1 MANAA
6 AKAATGYAARLL
18 TPSGDSRGDTLQLT
32 GAANVNDLSVLNLL
46 NMSNDAT
53 VQVSN
58 ISNLLVTGPGSVSIS
73 GTSACVLVGDTFNQT
88 FTGGPGN
95 DVLGG
100 GGGNDVLYGG
110 AGKDTFLLGGTG
122 RVTIGDFAAGDVMKF
137 NIPGVNSLATLLT
150 HMTSSKPDSQ
160 SMTYAFDTGLSV
172 TLVGITL
179 STVFTADMFAFG
191 A

>member
-1 MANAA
+1 MRN
-6 AKAATGYAARLL
+6 
-18 TPSGDSRGDTLQLT
+18 S
-32 GAANVNDLSVLNLL
+32 NLL
-46 NMSNDAT
+46 NMNNDAM

-58 ISNLLVTGPGSVSIS
+58 ISNLLVTGPGSVSIN
-73 GTSACVLVGDTFNQT
+73 GTSASVLVGDTFNQT
-88 FTGGPGN
+88 LTGGPGN

-110 AGKDTFLLGGTG
+110 AGKDTFLLWGTG

-137 NIPGVNSLATLLT
+137 NIPSVNSLATLLT

-160 SMTYAFDTGLSV
+160 GMTYAFDTGLSV
-172 TLVGITL
+172 TLVGATP